1 MLVVSVGVLGVC
13 GINWCCMCCGVCRCW
28 TFRAVTVVSVGVCG
42 VREYSIMVL
51 SGVVGV
57 AGESRRLWC

>member
-1 MLVVSVGVLGVC
+1 MFVVSIGVVCVG
-13 GINWCCMCCGVCRCW
+13 GVCRCW

-42 VREYSIMVL
+42 IREYSTMVL

-57 AGESRRLWC
+57 AGESRCLWC

>member
-1 MLVVSVGVLGVC
+1 MVSIGVVCVG
-13 GINWCCMCCGVCRCW
+13 GVCRCW